1 MGCGHLWDDNLI
13 VYGCGKGDPN
23 YWTIDTSDTSALVEG
38 STSGACGFPAALNF
52 RNIDNSTL
60 IATGNTKNIY
70 QFTSVDGFQKLTGTL
85 TKTVQN
91 HNFGQAFTLPA
102 GTFTCEDGGSEAD
115 AA

>member
-1 MGCGHLWDDNLI
+1 MKSRNMGCGHLWDDNLI

-70 QFTSVDGFQKLTGTL
+70 QFTSVDGTDLFIVTSGRSICVVWAPFLWFRNKLL
-85 TKTVQN
+85 FYLQN
-91 HNFGQAFTLPA
+91 GL
-102 GTFTCEDGGSEAD
+102 
-115 AA
+115 